1 MSFSK
6 HRSSTVLSR
15 VHFHSCF
22 FPKENNQIKKP
33 QIRSP
38 FFIPHTQSSHQ
49 ESIKKYMFGLT
60 WRNLHLRI
68 LLTCNT
74 WLRRIIKESNS
85 YKKIYEA
92 ISDEQRVGSFKLN
105 SFKNISDSVYH
116 FASYFDKC
124 FTRSINNYFA

>member
-38 FFIPHTQSSHQ
+38 FFIPRTQSSHQ
-49 ESIKKYMFGLT
+49 ESIKKY
-60 WRNLHLRI
+60 I
-68 LLTCNT
+68 L
-74 WLRRIIKESNS
+74 
-85 YKKIYEA
+85 EA
-92 ISDEQRVGSFKLN
+92 ISDEQRVGSFKLI
-105 SFKNISDSVYH
+105 SFKNILDSDNH
-116 FASYFDKC
+116 FASYFDYC
-124 FTRSINNYFA
+124 FVCNISNYFA